1 MRNKI
6 IKQNQTFMLMM
17 TNSQSNYQSYLLHIF
32 SCPQRDKAL

>member
-17 TNSQSNYQSYLLHIF
+17 TNSQPNSHLIF
-32 SCPQRDKAL
+32 SYPQRDKAL